1 MLSQY
6 QSFTN
11 ARQNSRAVYAFS
23 ADPITFGHIN
33 LVERISHS
41 FQEVIVG
48 IGRNPL
54 KKYLFT
60 LKQRLHLAKQAL
72 QHLPNVKV
80 IAFRGMVVDF
90 ALTQGANI
98 IVKGVRNAADFDYE
112 QTHHLV
118 GLSQQ
123 AGIDT
128 HILFADPQ
136 LAHVSSSA
144 VKAIQS
150 ENGSLTDYVPLVV
163 KSALERKISNQLIIG
178 ITGEIGT
185 GKSTLCRQ
193 LYTAAQQTKI
203 PLHHINIDQLA
214 HRLIE
219 NQESP
224 IHLETQALLIQNFG
238 RQILKRDKICRQ
250 KLGGLIF
257 SSISHLEKFNQILRS
272 PMTTLLRQQLLR
284 KQGIILLDGA
294 YLVEADWLSLCD
306 NQIILTH
313 ACSDIQH
320 RRLQQRGYTQQQILS
335 RKQAQLSYIAKKKS
349 INNHIYQQGFGHLWY
364 HNTSRS
370 PGQQCA
376 NNLLRQIIDESE
388 AKDLIRGVNNEIQ

>member
-6 QSFTN
+6 QSSTN
-11 ARQNSRAVYAFS
+11 TQNSRAVYAFS

-54 KKYLFT
+54 KEYLFT
-60 LKQRLHLAKQAL
+60 LKQRLDLAKQAL

-80 IAFRGMVVDF
+80 VAFRGMVVDF

-150 ENGSLTDYVPLVV
+150 ENGSLIQYVPLVV

-178 ITGEIGT
+178 VTGEIGT

-193 LYTAAQQTKI
+193 LYAEAQLAKI
-203 PLHHINIDQLA
+203 PLHHINIDKLA

-219 NQESP
+219 NKESR
-224 IHLETQALLIQNFG
+224 IHSETQALLTQSFG
-238 RQILKRDKICRQ
+238 RQILEGGKICRQ
-250 KLGGLIF
+250 KLGSLIF

-284 KQGIILLDGA
+284 KQGIILFDGA
-294 YLVEADWLSLCD
+294 YLVEADWLSLCN

-313 ACSDIQH
+313 ACSNIQH
-320 RRLQQRGYTQQQILS
+320 RRLQQRGYSQQQILS
-335 RKQAQLSYIAKKKS
+335 RKQAQISYVAKKKS
-349 INNHIYQQGFGHLWY
+349 INNQIYKQGFGHMWY

-370 PGQQCA
+370 PEQQCA
-376 NNLLRQIIDESE
+376 NNLLRQIIDESK
-388 AKDLIRGVNNEIQ
+388 ANDIFKGLNNECQ